1 MSDLD
6 TQYPV
11 VVIGG
16 GQAGLAM
23 SAQLKRHGIG
33 HVVLEKNT
41 IAHSWKTQRWDA
53 FCLVTPN
60 WQCQLP
66 GFPYA
71 GNDPHGFMLRDEIVS
86 YIEDFAK
93 HVDAP
98 VREGVA
104 VTRLKQADDG
114 FMLETSAGEIV
125 AECVVLAVSGYH
137 VPKVPSFSDRLDPQI
152 IQLHSSAYRNPDQ
165 LPPGEILVVGSG
177 QSGCQI
183 AEDLHFAGRKVHLAV
198 GSAPRC
204 PRFYRGRDAVDW
216 LDDLGQYDL
225 PVDQHTLKE
234 GVRKNANHYLTGRD
248 GGRDIDLRKFALEG
262 MKLYGRVK
270 HGCGTR
276 LELGD
281 DLQANLDNADRVY
294 NGICRLI
301 DDHITKNGI
310 EAPLTPHYEPLWFP
324 AGTARELDL
333 ATTGITS
340 IIWTTGFRSDWSWV
354 DLPMFDGRGYP
365 THKRGI
371 TSVDG
376 AYVIGLPWLYTW
388 GSGRFVGV
396 GRDAEFVAN
405 HIKERRNVLRD
416 HLHRV
421 HRPGSTSRITCR
433 RTHAP
438 QQTASLFS
446 HLIGVAKQH

>member
-1 MSDLD
+1 MSDLH
-6 TQYPV
+6 THYPV

-23 SAQLKRHGIG
+23 SAQLKKHGIG

-66 GFPYA
+66 GFPYT
-71 GNDPHGFMLRDEIVS
+71 GKDPHGFMLRDEIVS

-93 HVDAP
+93 HIGAP
-98 VREGVA
+98 IREGVA
-104 VTRLKQADDG
+104 VTRLRQAGRG
-114 FMLETSAGEIV
+114 FRLETNAGEI
-125 AECVVLAVSGYH
+125 AADHVVLAVSGYH
-137 VPKVPSFSDRLDPQI
+137 IPKVPPFAQRLDPAITQI
-152 IQLHSSAYRNPDQ
+152 HSSAYRKPVQ

-183 AEDLHFAGRKVHLAV
+183 AEDLHLGGRKVHLAV

-216 LDDLGQYDL
+216 LDDLGQYNL
-225 PVDQHTLKE
+225 PVDQHSLKD

-262 MKLYGRVK
+262 MKLYGRLGDG
-270 HGCGTR
+270 HGTS
-276 LELGD
+276 LQLGD

-301 DDHITKNGI
+301 DEHIAKNKI
-310 EAPLTPHYEPLWFP
+310 AAPVTPHYEPVWSP
-324 AGTARELDL
+324 IAAPTELDL
-333 ATTGITS
+333 AESGITS

-354 DLPMFDGRGYP
+354 DLPMFDGTGYP

-376 AYVIGLPWLYTW
+376 AYVIGLPWLHTW

-396 GRDAEFVAN
+396 GRDAEFVAD
-405 HIKERRNVLRD
+405 HIKERASAPHADAHQAGRHD
-416 HLHRV
+416 ASHYAARV
-421 HRPGSTSRITCR
+421 
-433 RTHAP
+433 A
-438 QQTASLFS
+438 
-446 HLIGVAKQH
+446 V